1 MKKLILSL
9 LAMILLFSFT
19 ACKQD
24 DDVPAI
30 RKSKIAHETEFGGV
44 YIKTTIEEFNR
55 KGFMF
60 GDSVD
65 VSFSDGQLLEDVPY
79 YNGYYVESGE
89 LILVGYPGYP
99 YIKICRNYGPDIW
112 ETMSLK
118 DGLTAT
124 VTLREAG
131 KYLDTQMARD
141 LHYKDDRSQFPSD
154 EVFANFRMVTVG
166 DIRENI
172 MYRSASPCDNQ
183 HNRAPYSDELIE
195 GAGVRFV
202 FNAADT
208 AEKIEKYMAEPSY
221 DSPYY
226 RALYQEGKVLPLGM
240 TMNFESADFRKKIV
254 QGFREIIAN
263 EGPYLIHCTEGKDR
277 TGFVCMMI
285 EILCNATYDE
295 IASDYMI
302 TYDNYYQVNEKG
314 DKYKYDLILDSY
326 LNDMLRML
334 AQDKEADVRSLDLK
348 ECGRSYLRASGMSD
362 EEIDALVSRF
372 TGE

>member
-19 ACKQD
+19 ACKQE

-30 RKSKIAHETEFGGV
+30 RKSKIEHETEFGGV

-154 EVFANFRMVTVG
+154 EVFANFRNVKVG
-166 DIRENI
+166 NI
-172 MYRSASPCDNQ
+172 KDGILYRGASSIDNSMG
-183 HNRAPYSDELIE
+183 RAKYVDKLISE
-195 GAGVRFV
+195 VGV
-202 FNAADT
+202 
-208 AEKIEKYMAEPSY
+208 
-221 DSPYY
+221 
-226 RALYQEGKVLPLGM
+226 
-240 TMNFESADFRKKIV
+240 NFDV
-254 QGFREIIAN
+254 D
-263 EGPYLIHCTEGKDR
+263 LTEEFKLS
-277 TGFVCMMI
+277 C
-285 EILCNATYDE
+285 L
-295 IASDYMI
+295 
-302 TYDNYYQVNEKG
+302 
-314 DKYKYDLILDSY
+314 
-326 LNDMLRML
+326 
-334 AQDKEADVRSLDLK
+334 
-348 ECGRSYLRASGMSD
+348 
-362 EEIDALVSRF
+362 
-372 TGE
+372 

>member
-9 LAMILLFSFT
+9 LAMMLLFSFA
-19 ACKQD
+19 ACQQE
-24 DDVPAI
+24 DDVPTI
-30 RKSKIAHETEFGGV
+30 RKSKIEHETEFGGV
-44 YIKTTIEEFNR
+44 YIKTTIEDFNR

-65 VSFSDGQLLEDVPY
+65 VAFSDGQLLEDVPY

-112 ETMSLK
+112 ETMNLK

-124 VTLREAG
+124 VTLREPG

-195 GAGVRFV
+195 EAGVRFV

-226 RALYQEGKVLPLGM
+226 RSLYEEGKVLPLGM
-240 TMNFESADFRKKIV
+240 TMNFEAADFRKKIV

-263 EGPYLIHCTEGKDR
+263 DGPYLIHCTEGKDR

-285 EILCNATYDE
+285 EILCHATYDE

-334 AQDKEADVRSLDLK
+334 AQDKEADVRSLDLE
-348 ECGRSYLRASGMSD
+348 ECGRNYLRASGMSD
-362 EEIDALVSRF
+362 EEIDALVNRF
-372 TGE
+372 TQE